1 MIDDSE
7 QVIEVDC
14 DLDTLICWL
23 QDNPD
28 WSGKLVKT
36 NTRKTATFHT
46 RKRNRVVRFPVQ
58 LRMSSPSRFCVKV
71 RSKFLELIIFSINQS
86 GNMLEIRAGEQ
97 PNYRAD
103 VTKAYRQNWFRLK
116 LQKLFYQLKT
126 DLNRRTERHSQ
137 LYLEAFAD
145 QIRSAGLPLSKKSR
159 KGGEISRLIAEIH
172 DENVH

>member
-1 MIDDSE
+1 M
-7 QVIEVDC
+7 
-14 DLDTLICWL
+14 
-23 QDNPD
+23 
-28 WSGKLVKT
+28 
-36 NTRKTATFHT
+36 
-46 RKRNRVVRFPVQ
+46 
-58 LRMSSPSRFCVKV
+58 

>member
-36 NTRKTATFHT
+36 NTRKTATIHT
-46 RKRNRVVRFPVQ
+46 RRGNRVIRFPVR
-58 LRMSSPSRFCVKV
+58 LRMSSPSSFCVRV

-103 VTKAYRQNWFRLK
+103 VTKVSRLNWFRSK
-116 LQKLFYQLKT
+116 LQKLLYQLKT
-126 DLNRRTERHSQ
+126 ENNRRTERHSQ
-137 LYLEAFAD
+137 PYLEDFVD
-145 QIRSAGLPLSKKSR
+145 QIRSAGLPLSTKSR
-159 KGGEISRLIAEIH
+159 KEGEIPRLIAEIH
-172 DENVH
+172 DEKVH